1 MKSKKSGRKRDL
13 SAELIWNAATPAATI
28 NGMSDATPS
37 QSTEVRTT
45 VIRPP
50 SRWAAFE
57 PGELWAY
64 RDLLI
69 ILSGRNLKLRYKQT
83 ALGVIWVVLQPLIAA
98 LIFAVIFGGFA
109 QLPTDGS
116 PYLLF
121 AFAGTLIWGLVSNS
135 LSRAGT
141 SLVGDVNLIS
151 KVYFPRMIIPMSA
164 IAAVIVDF
172 LIGLIV
178 MGVLLVLYQQPLTP
192 ALLTLPL
199 FIVLALVLALGLSLL
214 ISALNVYYRD
224 FAYILPF
231 FLQVWMYASPVAYSA
246 SIVPEQWQTLYALN
260 PMVGIILGF
269 RWALLGEIPFPA
281 FPLLISVIASIA
293 FLVIGGLVF
302 QRVEQSF
309 ADVI

>member
-1 MKSKKSGRKRDL
+1 M
-13 SAELIWNAATPAATI
+13 PASI
-28 NGMSDATPS
+28 MSGMSHLSTPS
-37 QSTEVRTT
+37 PPSARVT

-50 SRWAAFE
+50 SRWGALE
-57 PGELWAY
+57 LGELWAY
-64 RDLLI
+64 RDLLA
-69 ILSGRNLKLRYKQT
+69 ILSERNLKLRYKQT

-121 AFAGTLIWGLVSNS
+121 AFSGTLIWTLVANS
-135 LSRAGT
+135 ISRAGN
-141 SLVGDVNLIS
+141 SLVGDERLIS
-151 KVYFPRMIIPMSA
+151 KVYFPRMIIP
-164 IAAVIVDF
+164 AASIVAVVVDF
-172 LIGLIV
+172 LIGLV
-178 MGVLLVLYQQPLTP
+178 VLGALLVLYQQPLTA

-199 FIVLALVLALGLSLL
+199 FVVLALVLALGLSLL

-224 FAYILPF
+224 FTYVLPF
-231 FLQVWMYASPVAYSA
+231 LVQVWMYASPVAYSA
-246 SIVPEQWQTLYALN
+246 SIVPEQWQAVYALN

-269 RWALLGEIPFPA
+269 RWAVLGDTVFPA
-281 FPLLISVIASIA
+281 FPLLISAIAAIA
-293 FLVIGGLVF
+293 FLVIGGMVF